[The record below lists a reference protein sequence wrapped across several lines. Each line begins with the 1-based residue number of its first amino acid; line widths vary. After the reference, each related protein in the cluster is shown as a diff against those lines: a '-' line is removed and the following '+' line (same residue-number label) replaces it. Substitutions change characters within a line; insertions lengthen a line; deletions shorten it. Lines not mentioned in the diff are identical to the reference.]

1 MLQSSSVGSKHA
13 PAFGGYV
20 KKITL
25 AVALIVFSTLSLAPS
40 SASGQSLSDAGTAV
54 AAQTQDAGGAANR
67 RLRIGVQGGVA
78 LDPELIDVG
87 VHATLMPIFHRR
99 VGFRPGAE
107 IAFGELT
114 TLFGINLDVL
124 YTLPGSTGTTR
135 WAPYVG
141 AGPNFALSHRG
152 FETDDASH
160 VTATVTTGSTT
171 TTGTTVVD
179 ERSRFDFGDTD
190 FTGGFNFIAGARNPR
205 GTFFEIK
212 ATAWGVSTI
221 RLLAGFDF

>member
-1 MLQSSSVGSKHA
+1 
-13 PAFGGYV
+13 V

-25 AVALIVFSTLSLAPS
+25 ALALIVFSTLSLAPS

-54 AAQTQDAGGAANR
+54 AAQTQNAANAGSR
-67 RLRIGVQGGVA
+67 PLRIGVSAGVA

-87 VHATLMPIFHRR
+87 VHGTLMPIFHRR
-99 VGFRPGAE
+99 VGFRPGVE
-107 IAFGELT
+107 IGVGELT

-141 AGPNFALSHRG
+141 GGPNFALSHRG
-152 FETDDASH
+152 FQTDNANN
-160 VTATVTTGSTT
+160 VTTTGGTT
-171 TTGTTVVD
+171 VVTTGTTGTPGAVVI
-179 ERSRFDFGDTD
+179 ETRNRFNFSDTD
-190 FTGGFNFIAGARNPR
+190 FSGGFNFVAGARSPR